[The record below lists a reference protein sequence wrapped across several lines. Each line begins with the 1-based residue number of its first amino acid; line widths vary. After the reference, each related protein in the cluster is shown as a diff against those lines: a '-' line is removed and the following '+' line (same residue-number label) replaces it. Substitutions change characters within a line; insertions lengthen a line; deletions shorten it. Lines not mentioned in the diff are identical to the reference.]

1 MGPASKKQKL
11 VHCIG
16 ENCTQTRIGP
26 DKTWHGCRCG
36 PCKAKDER
44 DRRTVKKET
53 RENTKTFQSWK
64 NKADKLFKSGK
75 RENKPESESFI
86 TQGEFQQALKY
97 WEEKIA
103 FTRNSWVEYH
113 QTRPNAKG
121 IGSKNSLTSIQ
132 GKFKNDHEWKLA
144 MDYWK
149 NNHKNTKSYN
159 NGLQYQRDNL
169 PYINQT
175 RQKNGTNKDT
185 RICQGVEEN
194 GTPCTKVASFGGSNG
209 KRMFCGTHRDHG
221 MVLMGKR
228 QCQHQGC
235 STQPSYGPIG
245 GNPIFC
251 SNHARN
257 SPDYI
262 DLITNRCT
270 IQGCNIMSSYGENG
284 TSQRTHCAN
293 HGKELG
299 LVDVTTKMCS
309 VQGCVTTAGFGFP
322 GESRSRCMTHM
333 EPGMI
338 NVIQHY
344 CKHSECSSPAYYG
357 PSGSYP
363 EWCDKHKIHYENI
376 LFNPTKTCQEPGCR
390 QYATHGSYRNPM
402 HCSLHIGDKHISL
415 IETKCSQCH
424 LVDICSPITNKC
436 EHCCDRWK
444 LSPRKSHERGIKHL
458 FDLHGIDYIHEQV
471 IGNTKL
477 VPDFL
482 IQGPTHS
489 IVVEVDENQHKN
501 SRYSTQNDRY
511 DSRDSEKLRMVDMN
525 TASPNIH
532 LFIRYNPD
540 EYLGGSAP
548 TSERHNTLID
558 LIQQA
563 TTTSYDGIYTVKLFY
578 DHYTQPTFHKL
589 I

>member
-1 MGPASKKQKL
+1 MEPAPKKQKL
-11 VHCIG
+11 VHCTG
-16 ENCTQTRIGP
+16 ENCTQTRIGV
-26 DKTWHGCRCG
+26 DKSWHGRMCG
-36 PCKAKDER
+36 TCKAKVEAQKR
-44 DRRTVKKET
+44 ASQ
-53 RENTKTFQSWK
+53 TFQSWK
-64 NKADKLFKSGK
+64 SKVDKSGK
-75 RENKPESESFI
+75 WGKEPNSKFFVNQEEYQLSLQCWKENTALTFE
-86 TQGEFQQALKY
+86 TWLQG
-97 WEEKIA
+97 
-103 FTRNSWVEYH
+103 H
-113 QTRPNAKG
+113 QKRKNAKG
-121 IGSKNSLTSIQ
+121 LGSKGSLTSIR
-132 GKFKNDHEWKLA
+132 GKFKDDHEWKLA
-144 MDYWK
+144 MEYWE
-149 NNHKNTKSYN
+149 NNHKYTESYN
-159 NGLQYQRDNL
+159 NQSKYQKDHL
-169 PYINQT
+169 PQIKQT
-175 RQKNGTNKDT
+175 RRKNGTNKDT
-185 RICQGVEEN
+185 RICQGIGED

-209 KRMFCGTHRDHG
+209 KRMFCGTHKEHG
-221 MVLMGKR
+221 MVNFKNP
-228 QCQHQGC
+228 CQYQGC

-245 GNPIFC
+245 GKPIFC

-257 SPDYI
+257 FLDYI
-262 DLITNRCT
+262 DLITNRCV
-270 IQGCNIMSSYGENG
+270 IQGCNIMSSYGEKD
-284 TSQRTHCAN
+284 TTQRTHCAK

-299 LVDVTTKMCS
+299 LVDTKSKMCS
-309 VQGCVTTAGFGFP
+309 VKGCVTTAGFGFP

-357 PSGSYP
+357 PSGSFP
-363 EWCDKHKIHYENI
+363 EWCDKHKIQHENI

-390 QYATHGSYRNPM
+390 QYATHGSYHNPM

-415 IETKCSQCH
+415 IETKCIQCH

-436 EHCCDRWK
+436 EHCCARWK
-444 LSPRKSHERGIKHL
+444 LSTRKSHERGIKHL
-458 FDLHGIDYIHEQV
+458 FDLHEIDYIHEQV

-489 IVVEVDENQHKN
+489 IVIEVDENQHKN

-511 DSRDSEKLRMVDMN
+511 DSRESENLRMVDMN
-525 TASPNIH
+525 TSNPNIH

-540 EYLGGSAP
+540 EYSGGNAP
-548 TSERHNTLID
+548 TSERHNTLIS

-563 TTTSYDGIYTVKLFY
+563 TTTSYDGIYMVKLFY